1 MMEHSVKHLIPLA
14 FAFAALASTAEG
26 RTVPEVQRFLKEEI
40 VKLDAVAPPGPVR
53 LDGDGRDGLG
63 DYSLSLFRLRVQAEF
78 GFDVG
83 VAKVTLVPGAEFFW
97 E

>member
-1 MMEHSVKHLIPLA
+1 MLRSSLLA
-14 FAFAALASTAEG
+14 VAAVATLSGVAQA

-40 VKLDAVAPPGPVR
+40 VKLDTVAPPGPVR
-53 LDGDGRDGLG
+53 AEDGTTAGRLG
-63 DYSLSLFRLRVQAEF
+63 DYTLSLFRLRVNAEF